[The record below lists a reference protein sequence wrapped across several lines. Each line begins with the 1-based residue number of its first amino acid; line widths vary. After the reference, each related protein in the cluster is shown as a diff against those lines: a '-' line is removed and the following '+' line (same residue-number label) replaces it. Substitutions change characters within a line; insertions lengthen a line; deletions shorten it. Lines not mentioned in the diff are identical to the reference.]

1 MFKRGQVV
9 QHTET
14 NWIGVVTLDGADGLI
29 VKWFEGRNGGG
40 LVDRTLVMPIDGYAF
55 EAALALG
62 DTATALRLYRE
73 AQAGAD
79 PNRFYVY
86 RKDAYEP
93 GGLEYWKAFETVDE
107 AKAEIENGLMYDEMR
122 VVCAHQNV
130 LSEILDYT
138 RGWNAD
144 YTEAICTWQT
154 REQTPRQP
162 VDPRP
167 TTHFS
172 PEAVY
177 YQQRTE
183 QLEAALEP
191 FAAYGRLKLRYPANA
206 VFTIAYDREGREV
219 ILLFE
224 DFTRAA
230 EVHPNA
236 VGRTR
241 ATTAQG
247 GAGGIAEI
255 AVGATEMTHDQ
266 RIAIAN
272 RDIEGYLRAAGQW
285 VESDREYR
293 VRYVT
298 ADGETCYARV
308 HTASAEKAAALV
320 RDAIRTATAIEVL
333 TPDEVTS

>member
-9 QHTET
+9 QDEQG
-14 NWIGVVTLDGADGLI
+14 NIGVILWDTCPTCDYASLCWLTDDL
-29 VKWFEGRNGGG
+29 NP
-40 LVDRTLVMPIDGYAF
+40 DRVEARLEIELTAVPDSERYAF

-73 AQAGAD
+73 A
-79 PNRFYVY
+79 
-86 RKDAYEP
+86 
-93 GGLEYWKAFETVDE
+93 T
-107 AKAEIENGLMYDEMR
+107 
-122 VVCAHQNV
+122 
-130 LSEILDYT
+130 
-138 RGWNAD
+138 
-144 YTEAICTWQT
+144 
-154 REQTPRQP
+154 
-162 VDPRP
+162 RP

-241 ATTAQG
+241 ATTAQS

-298 ADGETCYARV
+298 ADGEPCYARV
-308 HTASAEKAAALV
+308 VAASAEKAATLV

-333 TPDEVTS
+333 TPDEVSK

>member
-14 NWIGVVTLDGADGLI
+14 NWIGVVTLDGADGLV

-40 LVDRTLVMPIDGYAF
+40 LVDRTLVMPIHGYAF

-73 AQAGAD
+73 AQ
-79 PNRFYVY
+79 
-86 RKDAYEP
+86 
-93 GGLEYWKAFETVDE
+93 T
-107 AKAEIENGLMYDEMR
+107 
-122 VVCAHQNV
+122 
-130 LSEILDYT
+130 
-138 RGWNAD
+138 
-144 YTEAICTWQT
+144 
-154 REQTPRQP
+154 
-162 VDPRP
+162 
-167 TTHFS
+167 
-172 PEAVY
+172 
-177 YQQRTE
+177 
-183 QLEAALEP
+183 ALEP
-191 FAAYGRLKLRYPANA
+191 FAAYGRLQLRYPANA

-241 ATTAQG
+241 ATKAQG

-255 AVGATEMTHDQ
+255 AVGEEMDFGA
-266 RIAIAN
+266 RISTTMSAEQIHQLVEERIKQSGFFPMPMHVEVN
-272 RDIEGYLRAAGQW
+272 GKQYRMDDIYAPDAEWREAS
-285 VESDREYR
+285 VDREYR

-308 HTASAEKAAALV
+308 LTASAEKAAALV

-333 TPDEVTS
+333 TPDEVTP